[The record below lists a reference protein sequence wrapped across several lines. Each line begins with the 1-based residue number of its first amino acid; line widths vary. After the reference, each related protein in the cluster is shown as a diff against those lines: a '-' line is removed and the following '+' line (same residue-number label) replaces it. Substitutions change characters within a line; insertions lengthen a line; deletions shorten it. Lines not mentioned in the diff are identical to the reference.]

1 MQHVDSSPLGPL
13 PGIESREEKMEIW
26 IIGIPLVILMVFL
39 STRIK
44 RLANQAYGEELI
56 ERDGFALLK
65 PEGFIA
71 LESVE
76 EGFQFQAESK
86 GFGAREATE
95 PYREASASLAI
106 RQGNIEAAL
115 SEQSMVEGIE
125 VISRTEGDCS
135 RRFKEI
141 SGDAVVHVFQRFVSL
156 DDSCFLELTVRVL
169 EESIDEF
176 EESAKLMI
184 RSLRRN

>member
-1 MQHVDSSPLGPL
+1 
-13 PGIESREEKMEIW
+13 MEIW

-44 RLANQAYGEELI
+44 KLANQAYGEELI
-56 ERDGFALLK
+56 ERDGFALIK

-71 LESVE
+71 LENPE

-86 GFGAREATE
+86 GFGEREATE
-95 PYREASASLAI
+95 SFREASASLAI
-106 RQGNIEAAL
+106 REGNIETAL
-115 SEQSMVEGIE
+115 SEQSTIEGLE
-125 VISRTEGDCS
+125 VISRTDGDCS
-135 RRFKEI
+135 RRFKEMHD
-141 SGDAVVHVFQRFVSL
+141 DAVVHVFQRLVSL
-156 DDSCFLELTVRVL
+156 DDACFAELTVKVL

-176 EESAKLMI
+176 EEPAKLMI

>member
-1 MQHVDSSPLGPL
+1 
-13 PGIESREEKMEIW
+13 MEIW

-56 ERDGFALLK
+56 ERDGFALIK

-71 LESVE
+71 LENPE

-86 GFGAREATE
+86 GFGEGEATE
-95 PYREASASLAI
+95 SIREASASLAI
-106 RQGNIEAAL
+106 RQGDMETAL
-115 SEQSMVEGIE
+115 SKQSAREEVE
-125 VISRTEGDCS
+125 VVSRTDGDCS
-135 RRFKEI
+135 RRFKETQD
-141 SGDAVVHVFQRFVSL
+141 DAVVHVFQRLVSL
-156 DDSCFLELTVRVL
+156 DGSHFAELKVKVL

-176 EESAKLMI
+176 EEPAKLMI